1 MHCYLSNLELVIY
14 KRISIICLPF
24 LFNLSFTIVLF
35 AIVKR
40 IFFAVVTNCL
50 TCILYLHLIVKLH
63 LLRVISDIV
72 FSTKII
78 QKSVFILKLTID
90 TVLCHALLSKYCKL
104 CHFLHLLVYTIVHES
119 HDLVQNDWFCQF

>member
-1 MHCYLSNLELVIY
+1 MHSICQNEINNIY

-24 LFNLSFTIVLF
+24 LFYLSLTIVLL

-78 QKSVFILKLTID
+78 QKSVFFLELTID

-119 HDLVQNDWFCQF
+119 HDLVQNDRFC